1 MNGSKAPFGGNLL
14 PPGATG
20 GQIQFRPGGSQ
31 HVSIYTDGAHVS
43 YDRLGNGISGV
54 HGTIHGVQHRPD
66 FRVSGKYI
74 PR

>member
-1 MNGSKAPFGGNLL
+1 MSAPFDGNLL

-20 GQIQFRPGGSQ
+20 GQIEFNPDGSQ

-43 YDRLGNGISGV
+43 YDRLGNAISNV
-54 HGTIHGVQHRPD
+54 HGTIHDVTGRGQDIIVE
-66 FRVSGKYI
+66 